1 MSTCCLWQQRYIS
14 TRLLICQALF
24 YNFFCFLLDRAATLG
39 RPSVLFDMD
48 LMIAIWTYKLPV
60 KGEEQPGA
68 KLPIAEG
75 AFHQDIPQPKRKQE
89 RGKENQINGCLVGS
103 VEVVAKIL
111 QGDPSD
117 HDQQNDAVEYDP
129 FPAANHK

>member
-1 MSTCCLWQQRYIS
+1 MYIPNLQRFCILKILDTLRLSYFRTKNQDWQFLPCIFDFYGLKS
-14 TRLLICQALF
+14 MFCNDLEYPCQA
-24 YNFFCFLLDRAATLG
+24 
-39 RPSVLFDMD
+39 
-48 LMIAIWTYKLPV
+48 
-60 KGEEQPGA
+60 
-68 KLPIAEG
+68 
-75 AFHQDIPQPKRKQE
+75 KQE